1 MGTEH
6 KNVLA
11 RAVIKVL
18 RPLIRVLIRNE
29 VTHAEMT
36 ELVRQTYV
44 EVAYDAYS
52 IPGQEMTFS
61 RVAVL
66 TGLSRKEVVRLKA
79 ILESEEVLMKQAPNR
94 AQRVVHGWL
103 ADKEFIDRKKQ
114 PRDLPVKGPKRSFQ
128 TLVQRYSG
136 DITYG
141 AVLDELN
148 LIGVTELT
156 DEGLVRLINKAYIP
170 YKDELEK
177 VRIMSVCVSD
187 LFESAVYNIENT
199 DGEPHFQR
207 QMVYSGIEPDL
218 AEAFKTLSGE
228 KATELLEFLNKY
240 LSSERNKSTAADRA
254 KGKRV
259 GMGIYYFEE
268 SQDSKE
274 FSAHGNESDA

>member
-1 MGTEH
+1 MGTDH
-6 KNVLA
+6 KNILA
-11 RAVIKVL
+11 RAIIRIL

-29 VTHAEMT
+29 VTHAELT

-44 EVAYDAYS
+44 EVAYDTYS

-66 TGLSRKEVVRLKA
+66 TGLSRKEVVRLKG
-79 ILESEEVLMKQAPNR
+79 ILDAEEVSVKKAPNR

-103 ADKEFIDRKKQ
+103 SDKDFLDRKKS
-114 PRDLPVKGPKRSFQ
+114 PKDLPIKGSKSSFQ
-128 TLVQRYSG
+128 ALVQRYSG

-148 LIGVTELT
+148 LIGVTKLT
-156 DEGLVRLINKAYIP
+156 KDGSVRLVNKAYIP

-187 LFESAVYNIENT
+187 LFESAVYNIE
-199 DGEPHFQR
+199 DKEDDPRFQR
-207 QMVYSGIEPDL
+207 QMVYGGIETKL
-218 AEAFKTLSGE
+218 ARKFKTLSGQ
-228 KATELLEFLNKY
+228 KATKLLESLSKY
-240 LSSERNKSTAADRA
+240 LSSERDKSTASDRA
-254 KGKRV
+254 GGKRV

-268 SQDSKE
+268 SQDS
-274 FSAHGNESDA
+274 NDDSDSNT

>member
-1 MGTEH
+1 MGTDH

-11 RAVIKVL
+11 RAIIKIL

-29 VTHAEMT
+29 VTHAELT

-44 EVAYDAYS
+44 EVAYEAYS
-52 IPGQEMTFS
+52 IPEQEMTFS

-66 TGLSRKEVVRLKA
+66 TGLSRKEVVRLKG
-79 ILESEEVLMKQAPNR
+79 ILDAEEVLVKQKPNR

-103 ADKEFIDRKKQ
+103 GDKEFLDRKKE
-114 PRDLPVKGPKRSFQ
+114 PKELPVKGSKSSFQ

-156 DEGLVRLINKAYIP
+156 EKNTVRLVNKAYIP
-170 YKDELEK
+170 FKDELEK

-187 LFESAVYNIENT
+187 IFETAVHNIEDNG
-199 DGEPHFQR
+199 DEPRFQR
-207 QMVYSGIEPDL
+207 QMVYSGIEESL
-218 AEAFKTLSGE
+218 AEKFKNLSSE
-228 KATELLEFLNKY
+228 KSTELFEILSKY
-240 LSSERNKSTAADRA
+240 LSDGREKSSAQSRAD
-254 KGKRV
+254 GKRI
-259 GMGIYYFEE
+259 GLGIYYFEGPQN
-268 SQDSKE
+268 S
-274 FSAHGNESDA
+274 NENSTQPGKSDV